1 MLANTSLSH
10 FISGLNNKNTFN
22 CKREVQAQDCQDKIM
37 FPPFSRCILSNGCLE
52 PIIRAGEENKINYDG
67 NIVTT
72 SEKPIRVKSPRD
84 SSISVRSAL
93 NFDEFSTV
101 PLLSD
106 LMDPQ
111 KMHMTQSINNIICG
125 DNGGILPFSVYK
137 FKLSDK
143 SINVLSVFQLNSKLT
158 PSNIELAYWLPQ
170 GKYIDIPVFP
180 RDGDPEILFAP
191 AFSGCS
197 LIVDQISHDSIRVY
211 HVQGGRES
219 QEYNN
224 SNIFHGHGL
233 G

>member
-111 KMHMTQSINNIICG
+111 KM
-125 DNGGILPFSVYK
+125 
-137 FKLSDK
+137 
-143 SINVLSVFQLNSKLT
+143 
-158 PSNIELAYWLPQ
+158 
-170 GKYIDIPVFP
+170 
-180 RDGDPEILFAP
+180 
-191 AFSGCS
+191 
-197 LIVDQISHDSIRVY
+197 
-211 HVQGGRES
+211 
-219 QEYNN
+219 
-224 SNIFHGHGL
+224 
-233 G
+233 